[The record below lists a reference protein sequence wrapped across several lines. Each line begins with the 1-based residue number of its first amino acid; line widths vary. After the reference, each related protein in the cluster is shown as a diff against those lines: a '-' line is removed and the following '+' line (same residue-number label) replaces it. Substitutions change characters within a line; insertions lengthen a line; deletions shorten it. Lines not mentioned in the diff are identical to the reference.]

1 MIVNITVITAELQ
14 FMKKRCSLY
23 AILFVK
29 QYDLIKGTSF
39 NRVGKKCISN
49 GKKIEAIKSFIIKS
63 ETDFHD
69 SYSYSSKY
77 VK

>member
-1 MIVNITVITAELQ
+1 MIVNTTVITAELQ

-69 SYSYSSKY
+69 SSKY